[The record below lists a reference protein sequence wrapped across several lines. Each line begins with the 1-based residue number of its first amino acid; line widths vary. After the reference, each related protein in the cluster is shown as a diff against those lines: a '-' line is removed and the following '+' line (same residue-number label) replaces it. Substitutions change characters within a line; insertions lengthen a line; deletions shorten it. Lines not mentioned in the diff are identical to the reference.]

1 MIAEFIRY
9 MDNKG
14 YLEDTV
20 VVVTGDHLSMPNAVQ
35 GTMDLEPTARFITV
49 FGRPG
54 GLEANRSEFY
64 HFSVLPTVLN
74 MMGFSFPGT
83 ERALG
88 VYGVG
93 ERDPR
98 KFTIYDVRN
107 LDDQLRRPSELYDV
121 FWDVKETEGS

>member
-1 MIAEFIRY
+1 
-9 MDNKG
+9 
-14 YLEDTV
+14 
-20 VVVTGDHLSMPNAVQ
+20 
-35 GTMDLEPTARFITV
+35 
-49 FGRPG
+49 
-54 GLEANRSEFY
+54 
-64 HFSVLPTVLN
+64 

-88 VYGVG
+88 VSGVG